1 MKKILITTTLALAL
15 LSLGACSKKSDASHK
30 SSSSSTSSFSFPSST
45 SSSSKAS
52 SSSKVETPTGNI
64 DSSFQKA
71 VDATQPT
78 VATMKETYKDTY
90 SDITATA
97 EAPQTIVYTYTYR
110 NQITPTATKEAVAK
124 QLATAKASEFNQFS
138 AVFPNFKE
146 RYIYLNSDK
155 SELYNIL
162 VTKED
167 VTAAQASSASS
178 SK

>member
-1 MKKILITTTLALAL
+1 MKKILITTTLALVL
-15 LSLGACSKKSDASHK
+15 LSLGACSKKSDTSHK

-45 SSSSKAS
+45 PSSKVSSSSKI
-52 SSSKVETPTGNI
+52 ETPTGNV

-110 NQITPTATKEAVAK
+110 NQIAPTATKEAVAK
-124 QLATAKASEFNQFS
+124 QLATATASEFNQFS

-162 VTKED
+162 VTKDD
-167 VTAAQASSASS
+167 VAAVQASSASS

>member
-15 LSLGACSKKSDASHK
+15 LSLGACSKKSDTSHK
-30 SSSSSTSSFSFPSST
+30 SISSSTSSFSFPSST
-45 SSSSKAS
+45 SSSSK
-52 SSSKVETPTGNI
+52 VETPTGNV

-110 NQITPTATKEAVAK
+110 NQIAPTATKEAVAK
-124 QLATAKASEFNQFS
+124 QLATATASEFNQFS

-162 VTKED
+162 VTKDD
-167 VTAAQASSASS
+167 VAAAQASSASS

>member
-15 LSLGACSKKSDASHK
+15 LSLGACSKKSDTSHK

-45 SSSSKAS
+45 SSSSK
-52 SSSKVETPTGNI
+52 VETPTGNV

-110 NQITPTATKEAVAK
+110 NQIAPTATKEAVAK
-124 QLATAKASEFNQFS
+124 QLATATASQFNQFS

-162 VTKED
+162 VTKDD
-167 VTAAQASSASS
+167 VAAAQASSASS

>member
-45 SSSSKAS
+45 SSSKVS
-52 SSSKVETPTGNI
+52 SSSKVETPTGNV

-110 NQITPTATKEAVAK
+110 NQIAPTATKEAVAK
-124 QLATAKASEFNQFS
+124 QLATATASEFNQFS

-162 VTKED
+162 VTKDD
-167 VTAAQASSASS
+167 VAAAQASSASS

>member
-1 MKKILITTTLALAL
+1 MA
-15 LSLGACSKKSDASHK
+15 SRMCSV
-30 SSSSSTSSFSFPSST
+30 P
-45 SSSSKAS
+45 
-52 SSSKVETPTGNI
+52 
-64 DSSFQKA
+64 
-71 VDATQPT
+71 
-78 VATMKETYKDTY
+78 
-90 SDITATA
+90 
-97 EAPQTIVYTYTYR
+97 
-110 NQITPTATKEAVAK
+110 ATKEAVAK
-124 QLATAKASEFNQFS
+124 QLATATASEFNQFS

>member
-1 MKKILITTTLALAL
+1 
-15 LSLGACSKKSDASHK
+15 
-30 SSSSSTSSFSFPSST
+30 
-45 SSSSKAS
+45 
-52 SSSKVETPTGNI
+52 
-64 DSSFQKA
+64 
-71 VDATQPT
+71 
-78 VATMKETYKDTY
+78 MKETYKDTY

-110 NQITPTATKEAVAK
+110 NQIAPTATKEAVAN
-124 QLATAKASEFNQFS
+124 QLATATASEFNQFS

-162 VTKED
+162 VTKDD
-167 VTAAQASSASS
+167 VAAAQASSASS

>member
-15 LSLGACSKKSDASHK
+15 LSLGPALKNLMLHTKVVRLLLHLSLSHHQRLLLL
-30 SSSSSTSSFSFPSST
+30 PSLFVF
-45 SSSSKAS
+45 
-52 SSSKVETPTGNI
+52 KVETPTGNI

-124 QLATAKASEFNQFS
+124 QLATATASEFNQFS